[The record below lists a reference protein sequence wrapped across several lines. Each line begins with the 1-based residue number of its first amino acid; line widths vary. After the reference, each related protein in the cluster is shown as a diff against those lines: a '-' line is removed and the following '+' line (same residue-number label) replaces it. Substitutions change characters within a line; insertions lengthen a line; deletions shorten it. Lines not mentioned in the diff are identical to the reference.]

1 MEKPV
6 VWRGAG
12 VALAGALALSAY
24 STFVGETKAQQT
36 GSYWMVALVV
46 GAITAAVFVFLVARS
61 MSKTDE
67 ENSPAKAGL
76 VASILGVV
84 TVAAFWSGLPVVLGS
99 AGVLLGYEARDR
111 AERGA
116 PRGGIALAALI
127 VGIVAIAA
135 GVAASVAEKVL

>member
-1 MEKPV
+1 MEKSV

-24 STFVGETKAQQT
+24 STFVGETKEQQT
-36 GSYWMVALVV
+36 GSYWIVALVV
-46 GAITAAVFVFLVARS
+46 GAITAAVFTWVVGRS
-61 MSKTDE
+61 MSKPDE
-67 ENSPAKAGL
+67 ENSSARAGL

-84 TVAAFWSGLPVVLGS
+84 TVAAFWSGLPIVLGS
-99 AGVLLGYEARDR
+99 AGVLLGYEARNR

-116 PRGGIALAALI
+116 RRGGMALAALI
-127 VGIVAIAA
+127 IGIVAIAA